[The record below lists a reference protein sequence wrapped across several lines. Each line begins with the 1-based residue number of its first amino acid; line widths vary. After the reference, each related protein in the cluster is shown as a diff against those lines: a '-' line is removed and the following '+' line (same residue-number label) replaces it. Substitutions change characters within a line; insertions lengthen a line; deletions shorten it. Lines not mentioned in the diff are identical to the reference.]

1 MNDHDLK
8 NLLDQAGDSQ
18 PDPKAKQ
25 QAIRMALDAFETAH
39 ASEKVGEEKISEI
52 NSQGFIHWL
61 RHTFSSNKMNRRDD
75 VNRESVFQQK
85 WLLGGVAT
93 TCVVLFGV
101 MITTYNPGIMTK
113 DPYVETYPL
122 NLPNPS
128 ASDKDDTAVLEE
140 MEITTEYRT
149 ISADTKKLDKSDVGA
164 LPDMEIAEA
173 LQRAKGTAIQTQTAA
188 KPMADMAL
196 SSPAV
201 APMAMRQELKSAA
214 EKVIQQTHQETGR
227 DHFESFETNPIKL
240 TRSSPAVAPM
250 AMRQELKSAPEK
262 ILQQTHQETGR
273 DRFES
278 FETNPIKLTSEEPV
292 STFSID
298 VDTAS
303 YSFTRKQLNSG
314 VLPQKDAVRLE
325 EMVNYFDYQ
334 YPQAS
339 SKSEP
344 FSRSVTVMDS
354 PWHKDKKLIHIGIKG
369 YEITEQ
375 PKSNI
380 VFLLDVSGSMNA
392 PDKLPLV
399 KQSMNLLLSKLRP
412 DDTVSIAVYA
422 GAAGTILEPTAVSEK
437 QKIISAINQ
446 LSAGGSTAGAQGIKL
461 AYQLAESSFKK
472 DAVNRIFLATDGDFN
487 VGITN
492 NEELKGFVERKREKG
507 IYLSILGF
515 GGGNYNDAL
524 MQDLAQNG
532 NGVAAYIDTLSEAQK
547 VLVHEATSS
556 LFPIAKDV
564 KIQLEFNPTTV
575 AEYRLLGYETRAL
588 KREDFNNDA
597 VDAGEI
603 GAGHSVTAIYEITPA
618 GSAAQLIDNSRYAKK
633 EKLEAAS
640 NEYAFLKIRYK
651 LPKEDTS
658 KLLTTV
664 IDKETESSKLLQREA
679 RFASA
684 VAGFAQLLKD
694 AKYTGNW
701 GYEDAIALALAN
713 KGDDEFGYRSEFVQL
728 VRKAQVAAGM

>member
-39 ASEKVGEEKISEI
+39 ANEKVGEEKHSEI

-201 APMAMRQELKSAA
+201 APMAMRQELKSAP

-227 DHFESFETNPIKL
+227 DH
-240 TRSSPAVAPM
+240 
-250 AMRQELKSAPEK
+250 
-262 ILQQTHQETGR
+262 
-273 DRFES
+273 FES

-422 GAAGTILEPTAVSEK
+422 GAAGTILEPTTVSEK

-603 GAGHSVTAIYEITPA
+603 GAGHSVTAIYEITPV

-633 EKLEAAS
+633 EKLEAVS

-651 LPKEDTS
+651 LPEENTS

>member
-39 ASEKVGEEKISEI
+39 ASEKVGEEKISDI
-52 NSQGFIHWL
+52 NPQGFIHWL

-93 TCVVLFGV
+93 TCAVLFGV

-188 KPMADMAL
+188 KPMADMTL

-240 TRSSPAVAPM
+240 TR
-250 AMRQELKSAPEK
+250 
-262 ILQQTHQETGR
+262 
-273 DRFES
+273 
-278 FETNPIKLTSEEPV
+278 EEPV

-651 LPKEDTS
+651 LPEENTS